1 MAVQFGII
9 LALIARQGL
18 QAAIKKYGRSAVS
31 QATSKAAR
39 DAAKKSTKNKNKEVL
54 KQLEKKKIE
63 EKASENILKR
73 QMEKEQVEGTV
84 KSAAERRASYAS
96 PRQAQKSRDTLKDKG
111 REKRLEKERQSR
123 GDLDDAFIEEGERFP
138 DKFTTSEGNPISLR
152 FAEGGEV
159 NKGIEALRK
168 EAPEVVAR
176 MGYGLGGAASKL
188 SKNLLK
194 LFKKDEKVKNIVK
207 EIEKQKEYIKTKGY
221 EKELKEMGES
231 VNDLTRDEA
240 LEYTKDFAEYE
251 LGSLEGLLESRLS
264 YLAERKIIDK
274 TKKEAEKTF
283 YKKIEGGDDIPFA
296 EGGDV
301 DAQMAM
307 LMPTEEEPIMEEQEQ
322 DMVSDEQMED
332 EYLDFI
338 IDQSLSPEEE
348 TTLMTKLEADP
359 ELSVMFDK
367 VMDTA
372 MEFAGSGPVDGPG
385 SGVSDSIPARLSDGE
400 FVFTAKATEQIGAD
414 RLQSMM
420 EDAEAE
426 ADASMRQD
434 MQMGGEVEEKP
445 KVDRFGKPI
454 DEDIAED
461 EIKKGMM
468 SVNPR
473 MQ

>member
-1 MAVQFGII
+1 MA
-9 LALIARQGL
+9 
-18 QAAIKKYGRSAVS
+18 KK
-31 QATSKAAR
+31 K
-39 DAAKKSTKNKNKEVL
+39 KKSTKKQMDEIVGVAVSVAPVVKE
-54 KQLEKKKIE
+54 
-63 EKASENILKR
+63 
-73 QMEKEQVEGTV
+73 
-84 KSAAERRASYAS
+84 
-96 PRQAQKSRDTLKDKG
+96 
-111 REKRLEKERQSR
+111 REK
-123 GDLDDAFIEEGERFP
+123 
-138 DKFTTSEGNPISLR
+138 
-152 FAEGGEV
+152 
-159 NKGIEALRK
+159 
-168 EAPEVVAR
+168 
-176 MGYGLGGAASKL
+176 YGLGGLASKL
-188 SKNLLK
+188 AKAMRKKVGDALFAEENARKAGMDTLDDLSETIDSLIKDKNLK
-194 LFKKDEKVKNIVK
+194 PVEYQAIRDELINDIKN
-207 EIEKQKEYIKTKGY
+207 KTIGDFSDAVGDTRFMNNSGAFDSELVDNFL
-221 EKELKEMGES
+221 EKELYDMYPQFKELDKKFTPLPVMGGI
-231 VNDLTRDEA
+231 
-240 LEYTKDFAEYE
+240 LETDRLINFAE
-251 LGSLEGLLESRLS
+251 G
-264 YLAERKIIDK
+264 KNK
-274 TKKEAEKTF
+274 V
-283 YKKIEGGDDIPFA
+283 PFA

-301 DAQMAM
+301 DAQMAIM
-307 LMPTEEEPIMEEQEQ
+307 MPTEEEPMMEEQEQ
-322 DMVSDEQMED
+322 DMMPDEQMED

-372 MEFAGSGPVDGPG
+372 MEFAGAGPVDGPG

-420 EDAEAE
+420 EDAEAK
-426 ADASMRQD
+426 ADAMRQD

>member
-1 MAVQFGII
+1 MA
-9 LALIARQGL
+9 
-18 QAAIKKYGRSAVS
+18 KKNKKDKKIVGVAVS
-31 QATSKAAR
+31 VAPVVEEK
-39 DAAKKSTKNKNKEVL
+39 DKNKRYGMK
-54 KQLEKKKIE
+54 
-63 EKASENILKR
+63 
-73 QMEKEQVEGTV
+73 
-84 KSAAERRASYAS
+84 
-96 PRQAQKSRDTLKDKG
+96 
-111 REKRLEKERQSR
+111 
-123 GDLDDAFIEEGERFP
+123 
-138 DKFTTSEGNPISLR
+138 
-152 FAEGGEV
+152 EGG
-159 NKGIEALRK
+159 KGIEALRK
-168 EAPEVVAR
+168 VAPEVVER
-176 MGYGLGGAASKL
+176 MGY
-188 SKNLLK
+188 
-194 LFKKDEKVKNIVK
+194 E
-207 EIEKQKEYIKTKGY
+207 
-221 EKELKEMGES
+221 
-231 VNDLTRDEA
+231 
-240 LEYTKDFAEYE
+240 
-251 LGSLEGLLESRLS
+251 
-264 YLAERKIIDK
+264 
-274 TKKEAEKTF
+274 
-283 YKKIEGGDDIPFA
+283 EGGDIDT
-296 EGGDV
+296 
-301 DAQMAM
+301 QMAM
-307 LMPTEEEPIMEEQEQ
+307 MMPTKEEPMMKEQEQ
-322 DMVSDEQMED
+322 DMMPDEQMED

-372 MEFAGSGPVDGPG
+372 MEFAGSGPVEGPG

-426 ADASMRQD
+426 ADAMRQD